1 MSQTFQLFQ
10 PSSLQTQAEASQS
23 QNENASDEEQQE
35 DEGEKISFYL
45 KLGKHKKFIFMWF
58 LYFRN
63 KTMNNV
69 NRNKVHNYIYL
80 YNIQDNKENFKKIAE
95 VVNKRECAIYCQILY
110 IIDNCRIV
118 EDSSSITV
126 VIDLTEHWKL
136 LENITKLKKKK
147 KIEYEK
153 S

>member
-1 MSQTFQLFQ
+1 
-10 PSSLQTQAEASQS
+10 
-23 QNENASDEEQQE
+23 
-35 DEGEKISFYL
+35 
-45 KLGKHKKFIFMWF
+45 
-58 LYFRN
+58 
-63 KTMNNV
+63 MNNV

-95 VVNKRECAIYCQILY
+95 VVNKRECAICCQILY

-126 VIDLTEHWKL
+126 EIDLIEHRKL

-147 KIEYEK
+147 KLSTRKVEEK
-153 S
+153 